1 MHAVSDSQV
10 TSPDILPS
18 PVQTQ
23 DWEAGVH
30 VGVQLARNAVE
41 LAYAQVD
48 SENMNCDNTDKLWDA
63 HACFLLPFL
72 TPTCRHTDINRR
84 ILINTDTQTSA
95 EFVVD
100 SRQQFISS
108 SYG

>member
-41 LAYAQVD
+41 LAHAQVN
-48 SENMNCDNTDKLWDA
+48 SENMNSDNTNKLWNA
-63 HACFLLPFL
+63 LAYLLPPFSTKSSAKAYNL
-72 TPTCRHTDINRR
+72 VMDVR
-84 ILINTDTQTSA
+84 IFQRITTNNARL
-95 EFVVD
+95 
-100 SRQQFISS
+100 
-108 SYG
+108 